1 MSNILSTPFPPH
13 RAEKKEQERK
23 RYEVIPHIAVFPG
36 SIAEYESWR
45 KYTVEIINT
54 QRNDKGIR
62 LTLTEQG
69 EVYLRAPEPT
79 IDLLVENGVEAIV
92 NAVRTPHYRK
102 TQAEQDYYGL
112 PVRRKK

>member
-1 MSNILSTPFPPH
+1 MGTEAKIMAALA
-13 RAEKKEQERK
+13 RKERESR
-23 RYEVIPHIAVFPG
+23 IAVFPG

-45 KYTVEIINT
+45 NYAVDIIDT

-62 LTLTEQG
+62 LTVTEQG
-69 EVYLRAPEPT
+69 EGYLLAPEPT

-92 NAVRTPHYRK
+92 NAVRTSHYRK

-112 PVRRKK
+112 PVRRKKESK